1 MELSF
6 LVDALKSL
14 LINYTSNNSQIDESL
29 NDLFSSLESKNLN
42 NEIENY
48 AEFILLASSLFE
60 LKAKRM
66 LPQEEEIEWMDEVEV
81 LKDKDLAFARLL
93 QFKAFSEIGI
103 ALASKI
109 KYNENEIKS
118 FKYYQ
123 TKNLFPKPDVEY
135 EINKD
140 KFNEVAIEVFDR
152 FKTIEGFKHI
162 DKDLPDLQKAI
173 DDLLQVVDKR
183 LNTSFESILNEVNT
197 EKEAIAFFLALLEAV
212 RWGFVKASQND
223 DGIKIEKI
231 MNYKKVITAILLVSD
246 GSVNH
251 KYFLENFNIS
261 NEDLVN
267 IFDEINDELKEKD
280 YGFYIKYDGKSS
292 DLVTLSSISTELAEF
307 KPPSVLRGLST
318 PALETLSIVAYEQ
331 PVTKLKVSE
340 IRGVESESSLKTLE
354 SRGLIEKSGYLDVP
368 GNPHLY
374 ITTNLFLEK
383 MDISSI
389 DDLPVLGE
397 YFSNLEEE

>member
-66 LPQEEEIEWMDEVEV
+66 LPQEEEIEWMDEVEI

-135 EINKD
+135 EINKN

-183 LNTSFESILNEVNT
+183 LNISFESILNEVNT

-223 DGIKIEKI
+223 DGIKIEK
-231 MNYKKVITAILLVSD
+231 NY
-246 GSVNH
+246 
-251 KYFLENFNIS
+251 
-261 NEDLVN
+261 
-267 IFDEINDELKEKD
+267 EL
-280 YGFYIKYDGKSS
+280 
-292 DLVTLSSISTELAEF
+292 
-307 KPPSVLRGLST
+307 
-318 PALETLSIVAYEQ
+318 
-331 PVTKLKVSE
+331 
-340 IRGVESESSLKTLE
+340 
-354 SRGLIEKSGYLDVP
+354 
-368 GNPHLY
+368 
-374 ITTNLFLEK
+374 
-383 MDISSI
+383 
-389 DDLPVLGE
+389 
-397 YFSNLEEE
+397 

>member
-135 EINKD
+135 EINKN
-140 KFNEVAIEVFDR
+140 KFNEVAIEVYDR

-223 DGIKIEKI
+223 DGIKIEK
-231 MNYKKVITAILLVSD
+231 NY
-246 GSVNH
+246 
-251 KYFLENFNIS
+251 
-261 NEDLVN
+261 
-267 IFDEINDELKEKD
+267 EL
-280 YGFYIKYDGKSS
+280 
-292 DLVTLSSISTELAEF
+292 
-307 KPPSVLRGLST
+307 
-318 PALETLSIVAYEQ
+318 
-331 PVTKLKVSE
+331 
-340 IRGVESESSLKTLE
+340 
-354 SRGLIEKSGYLDVP
+354 
-368 GNPHLY
+368 
-374 ITTNLFLEK
+374 
-383 MDISSI
+383 
-389 DDLPVLGE
+389 
-397 YFSNLEEE
+397 

>member
-6 LVDALKSL
+6 LVDALKTL

-212 RWGFVKASQND
+212 RWGFVKANQND
-223 DGIKIEKI
+223 DGLKIEK
-231 MNYKKVITAILLVSD
+231 NY
-246 GSVNH
+246 
-251 KYFLENFNIS
+251 
-261 NEDLVN
+261 
-267 IFDEINDELKEKD
+267 EL
-280 YGFYIKYDGKSS
+280 
-292 DLVTLSSISTELAEF
+292 
-307 KPPSVLRGLST
+307 
-318 PALETLSIVAYEQ
+318 
-331 PVTKLKVSE
+331 
-340 IRGVESESSLKTLE
+340 
-354 SRGLIEKSGYLDVP
+354 
-368 GNPHLY
+368 
-374 ITTNLFLEK
+374 
-383 MDISSI
+383 
-389 DDLPVLGE
+389 
-397 YFSNLEEE
+397 

>member
-6 LVDALKSL
+6 LVDAIKSL

-81 LKDKDLAFARLL
+81 LKNKDLAFARLL

-109 KYNENEIKS
+109 KYNEIEIKS

-223 DGIKIEKI
+223 EGIKIEK
-231 MNYKKVITAILLVSD
+231 NY
-246 GSVNH
+246 
-251 KYFLENFNIS
+251 
-261 NEDLVN
+261 
-267 IFDEINDELKEKD
+267 EL
-280 YGFYIKYDGKSS
+280 
-292 DLVTLSSISTELAEF
+292 
-307 KPPSVLRGLST
+307 
-318 PALETLSIVAYEQ
+318 
-331 PVTKLKVSE
+331 
-340 IRGVESESSLKTLE
+340 
-354 SRGLIEKSGYLDVP
+354 
-368 GNPHLY
+368 
-374 ITTNLFLEK
+374 
-383 MDISSI
+383 
-389 DDLPVLGE
+389 
-397 YFSNLEEE
+397 

>member
-14 LINYTSNNSQIDESL
+14 LINYTSNDSQIDESL

-109 KYNENEIKS
+109 KYNENEINS

-135 EINKD
+135 EINKN

-162 DKDLPDLQKAI
+162 DKDLP
-173 DDLLQVVDKR
+173 
-183 LNTSFESILNEVNT
+183 S
-197 EKEAIAFFLALLEAV
+197 
-212 RWGFVKASQND
+212 
-223 DGIKIEKI
+223 
-231 MNYKKVITAILLVSD
+231 Y
-246 GSVNH
+246 
-251 KYFLENFNIS
+251 
-261 NEDLVN
+261 
-267 IFDEINDELKEKD
+267 
-280 YGFYIKYDGKSS
+280 
-292 DLVTLSSISTELAEF
+292 
-307 KPPSVLRGLST
+307 
-318 PALETLSIVAYEQ
+318 
-331 PVTKLKVSE
+331 
-340 IRGVESESSLKTLE
+340 
-354 SRGLIEKSGYLDVP
+354 LI
-368 GNPHLY
+368 
-374 ITTNLFLEK
+374 
-383 MDISSI
+383 
-389 DDLPVLGE
+389 
-397 YFSNLEEE
+397 

>member
-66 LPQEEEIEWMDEVEV
+66 LPQEEEIEWIDEVEV

-140 KFNEVAIEVFDR
+140 IFNEVAIEVFER

-223 DGIKIEKI
+223 EGIKIEK
-231 MNYKKVITAILLVSD
+231 NY
-246 GSVNH
+246 
-251 KYFLENFNIS
+251 
-261 NEDLVN
+261 
-267 IFDEINDELKEKD
+267 EL
-280 YGFYIKYDGKSS
+280 
-292 DLVTLSSISTELAEF
+292 
-307 KPPSVLRGLST
+307 
-318 PALETLSIVAYEQ
+318 
-331 PVTKLKVSE
+331 
-340 IRGVESESSLKTLE
+340 
-354 SRGLIEKSGYLDVP
+354 
-368 GNPHLY
+368 
-374 ITTNLFLEK
+374 
-383 MDISSI
+383 
-389 DDLPVLGE
+389 
-397 YFSNLEEE
+397 

>member
-6 LVDALKSL
+6 LIDALKSL

-223 DGIKIEKI
+223 DGIKIEK
-231 MNYKKVITAILLVSD
+231 NY
-246 GSVNH
+246 
-251 KYFLENFNIS
+251 
-261 NEDLVN
+261 
-267 IFDEINDELKEKD
+267 EL
-280 YGFYIKYDGKSS
+280 
-292 DLVTLSSISTELAEF
+292 
-307 KPPSVLRGLST
+307 
-318 PALETLSIVAYEQ
+318 
-331 PVTKLKVSE
+331 
-340 IRGVESESSLKTLE
+340 
-354 SRGLIEKSGYLDVP
+354 
-368 GNPHLY
+368 
-374 ITTNLFLEK
+374 
-383 MDISSI
+383 
-389 DDLPVLGE
+389 
-397 YFSNLEEE
+397 

>member
-66 LPQEEEIEWMDEVEV
+66 LPQEEEVDWMDEVEV

-140 KFNEVAIEVFDR
+140 KFNEVAIEVFER

-223 DGIKIEKI
+223 DGIKIEK
-231 MNYKKVITAILLVSD
+231 NY
-246 GSVNH
+246 
-251 KYFLENFNIS
+251 
-261 NEDLVN
+261 
-267 IFDEINDELKEKD
+267 EL
-280 YGFYIKYDGKSS
+280 
-292 DLVTLSSISTELAEF
+292 
-307 KPPSVLRGLST
+307 
-318 PALETLSIVAYEQ
+318 
-331 PVTKLKVSE
+331 
-340 IRGVESESSLKTLE
+340 
-354 SRGLIEKSGYLDVP
+354 
-368 GNPHLY
+368 
-374 ITTNLFLEK
+374 
-383 MDISSI
+383 
-389 DDLPVLGE
+389 
-397 YFSNLEEE
+397 

>member
-152 FKTIEGFKHI
+152 FKTIEGFNHI

-223 DGIKIEKI
+223 EGIKIEK
-231 MNYKKVITAILLVSD
+231 NY
-246 GSVNH
+246 
-251 KYFLENFNIS
+251 
-261 NEDLVN
+261 
-267 IFDEINDELKEKD
+267 EL
-280 YGFYIKYDGKSS
+280 
-292 DLVTLSSISTELAEF
+292 
-307 KPPSVLRGLST
+307 
-318 PALETLSIVAYEQ
+318 
-331 PVTKLKVSE
+331 
-340 IRGVESESSLKTLE
+340 
-354 SRGLIEKSGYLDVP
+354 
-368 GNPHLY
+368 
-374 ITTNLFLEK
+374 
-383 MDISSI
+383 
-389 DDLPVLGE
+389 
-397 YFSNLEEE
+397 

>member
-29 NDLFSSLESKNLN
+29 NNLFSSLESKNLN

-183 LNTSFESILNEVNT
+183 LNTSFESILNDLNT

-223 DGIKIEKI
+223 EGIKIEK
-231 MNYKKVITAILLVSD
+231 NY
-246 GSVNH
+246 
-251 KYFLENFNIS
+251 
-261 NEDLVN
+261 
-267 IFDEINDELKEKD
+267 EL
-280 YGFYIKYDGKSS
+280 
-292 DLVTLSSISTELAEF
+292 
-307 KPPSVLRGLST
+307 
-318 PALETLSIVAYEQ
+318 
-331 PVTKLKVSE
+331 
-340 IRGVESESSLKTLE
+340 
-354 SRGLIEKSGYLDVP
+354 
-368 GNPHLY
+368 
-374 ITTNLFLEK
+374 
-383 MDISSI
+383 
-389 DDLPVLGE
+389 
-397 YFSNLEEE
+397 

>member
-29 NDLFSSLESKNLN
+29 NDLFSSLELKNVN

-66 LPQEEEIEWMDEVEV
+66 LPQEEEIEWMDEVEI

-135 EINKD
+135 EINKN

-183 LNTSFESILNEVNT
+183 LNISFESILNEVNT

-223 DGIKIEKI
+223 DGIKIEK
-231 MNYKKVITAILLVSD
+231 NY
-246 GSVNH
+246 
-251 KYFLENFNIS
+251 
-261 NEDLVN
+261 
-267 IFDEINDELKEKD
+267 EL
-280 YGFYIKYDGKSS
+280 
-292 DLVTLSSISTELAEF
+292 
-307 KPPSVLRGLST
+307 
-318 PALETLSIVAYEQ
+318 
-331 PVTKLKVSE
+331 
-340 IRGVESESSLKTLE
+340 
-354 SRGLIEKSGYLDVP
+354 
-368 GNPHLY
+368 
-374 ITTNLFLEK
+374 
-383 MDISSI
+383 
-389 DDLPVLGE
+389 
-397 YFSNLEEE
+397 

>member
-6 LVDALKSL
+6 LLDALKSL

-140 KFNEVAIEVFDR
+140 KFNEVSIEVFDR
-152 FKTIEGFKHI
+152 YKTIEGFKHI

-183 LNTSFESILNEVNT
+183 LNTSFESILNDVNS

-212 RWGFVKASQND
+212 RWGFVKASQNNE
-223 DGIKIEKI
+223 GIKIEK
-231 MNYKKVITAILLVSD
+231 NY
-246 GSVNH
+246 
-251 KYFLENFNIS
+251 
-261 NEDLVN
+261 
-267 IFDEINDELKEKD
+267 EL
-280 YGFYIKYDGKSS
+280 
-292 DLVTLSSISTELAEF
+292 
-307 KPPSVLRGLST
+307 
-318 PALETLSIVAYEQ
+318 
-331 PVTKLKVSE
+331 
-340 IRGVESESSLKTLE
+340 
-354 SRGLIEKSGYLDVP
+354 
-368 GNPHLY
+368 
-374 ITTNLFLEK
+374 
-383 MDISSI
+383 
-389 DDLPVLGE
+389 
-397 YFSNLEEE
+397 

>member
-6 LVDALKSL
+6 LVDTLKSL

-29 NDLFSSLESKNLN
+29 NDLFSSLESKNQN

-109 KYNENEIKS
+109 KYNENEINS

-135 EINKD
+135 EINKN

-212 RWGFVKASQND
+212 RWGFVKASQNN
-223 DGIKIEKI
+223 DGIKIEK
-231 MNYKKVITAILLVSD
+231 NY
-246 GSVNH
+246 
-251 KYFLENFNIS
+251 
-261 NEDLVN
+261 
-267 IFDEINDELKEKD
+267 EL
-280 YGFYIKYDGKSS
+280 
-292 DLVTLSSISTELAEF
+292 
-307 KPPSVLRGLST
+307 
-318 PALETLSIVAYEQ
+318 
-331 PVTKLKVSE
+331 
-340 IRGVESESSLKTLE
+340 
-354 SRGLIEKSGYLDVP
+354 
-368 GNPHLY
+368 
-374 ITTNLFLEK
+374 
-383 MDISSI
+383 
-389 DDLPVLGE
+389 
-397 YFSNLEEE
+397 

>member
-66 LPQEEEIEWMDEVEV
+66 LPQEEEIEWIDEVEV

-183 LNTSFESILNEVNT
+183 LNTSFESILNDVNS

-212 RWGFVKASQND
+212 RWGFVKANQND
-223 DGIKIEKI
+223 EGIKIEK
-231 MNYKKVITAILLVSD
+231 NY
-246 GSVNH
+246 
-251 KYFLENFNIS
+251 
-261 NEDLVN
+261 
-267 IFDEINDELKEKD
+267 EL
-280 YGFYIKYDGKSS
+280 
-292 DLVTLSSISTELAEF
+292 
-307 KPPSVLRGLST
+307 
-318 PALETLSIVAYEQ
+318 
-331 PVTKLKVSE
+331 
-340 IRGVESESSLKTLE
+340 
-354 SRGLIEKSGYLDVP
+354 
-368 GNPHLY
+368 
-374 ITTNLFLEK
+374 
-383 MDISSI
+383 
-389 DDLPVLGE
+389 
-397 YFSNLEEE
+397 

>member
-140 KFNEVAIEVFDR
+140 KLYEVAIEVFDR

-223 DGIKIEKI
+223 DGIKIEK
-231 MNYKKVITAILLVSD
+231 NY
-246 GSVNH
+246 
-251 KYFLENFNIS
+251 
-261 NEDLVN
+261 
-267 IFDEINDELKEKD
+267 EL
-280 YGFYIKYDGKSS
+280 
-292 DLVTLSSISTELAEF
+292 
-307 KPPSVLRGLST
+307 
-318 PALETLSIVAYEQ
+318 
-331 PVTKLKVSE
+331 
-340 IRGVESESSLKTLE
+340 
-354 SRGLIEKSGYLDVP
+354 
-368 GNPHLY
+368 
-374 ITTNLFLEK
+374 
-383 MDISSI
+383 
-389 DDLPVLGE
+389 
-397 YFSNLEEE
+397 

>member
-6 LVDALKSL
+6 IVDSLKSL

-140 KFNEVAIEVFDR
+140 KFNEIAKEVFDR

-183 LNTSFESILNEVNT
+183 LNTSFESILIDVNS

-212 RWGFVKASQND
+212 KWGFVKASQND
-223 DGIKIEKI
+223 EGIKIEK
-231 MNYKKVITAILLVSD
+231 NY
-246 GSVNH
+246 
-251 KYFLENFNIS
+251 
-261 NEDLVN
+261 
-267 IFDEINDELKEKD
+267 EL
-280 YGFYIKYDGKSS
+280 
-292 DLVTLSSISTELAEF
+292 
-307 KPPSVLRGLST
+307 
-318 PALETLSIVAYEQ
+318 
-331 PVTKLKVSE
+331 
-340 IRGVESESSLKTLE
+340 
-354 SRGLIEKSGYLDVP
+354 
-368 GNPHLY
+368 
-374 ITTNLFLEK
+374 
-383 MDISSI
+383 
-389 DDLPVLGE
+389 
-397 YFSNLEEE
+397 

>member
-29 NDLFSSLESKNLN
+29 NDLFSSLESKNIN

-140 KFNEVAIEVFDR
+140 KFNEVATEVFDR
-152 FKTIEGFKHI
+152 YKTIEGFKHI

-223 DGIKIEKI
+223 DGIKIEK
-231 MNYKKVITAILLVSD
+231 NY
-246 GSVNH
+246 
-251 KYFLENFNIS
+251 
-261 NEDLVN
+261 
-267 IFDEINDELKEKD
+267 EL
-280 YGFYIKYDGKSS
+280 
-292 DLVTLSSISTELAEF
+292 
-307 KPPSVLRGLST
+307 
-318 PALETLSIVAYEQ
+318 
-331 PVTKLKVSE
+331 
-340 IRGVESESSLKTLE
+340 
-354 SRGLIEKSGYLDVP
+354 
-368 GNPHLY
+368 
-374 ITTNLFLEK
+374 
-383 MDISSI
+383 
-389 DDLPVLGE
+389 
-397 YFSNLEEE
+397 

>member
-123 TKNLFPKPDVEY
+123 TKNLFPKPDVEN

-140 KFNEVAIEVFDR
+140 KFIEVAIEVFDR

-183 LNTSFESILNEVNT
+183 LSTSFESILNEVNT
-197 EKEAIAFFLALLEAV
+197 EKEAIAFFLALLESV

-223 DGIKIEKI
+223 DGIKIEK
-231 MNYKKVITAILLVSD
+231 NY
-246 GSVNH
+246 
-251 KYFLENFNIS
+251 
-261 NEDLVN
+261 
-267 IFDEINDELKEKD
+267 EL
-280 YGFYIKYDGKSS
+280 
-292 DLVTLSSISTELAEF
+292 
-307 KPPSVLRGLST
+307 
-318 PALETLSIVAYEQ
+318 
-331 PVTKLKVSE
+331 
-340 IRGVESESSLKTLE
+340 
-354 SRGLIEKSGYLDVP
+354 
-368 GNPHLY
+368 
-374 ITTNLFLEK
+374 
-383 MDISSI
+383 
-389 DDLPVLGE
+389 
-397 YFSNLEEE
+397 

>member
-81 LKDKDLAFARLL
+81 LKDKDLAFGRLL

-140 KFNEVAIEVFDR
+140 KFNEVTIEVFDR

-173 DDLLQVVDKR
+173 DDLMQVVHKR

-223 DGIKIEKI
+223 EGIKIEK
-231 MNYKKVITAILLVSD
+231 NY
-246 GSVNH
+246 
-251 KYFLENFNIS
+251 
-261 NEDLVN
+261 
-267 IFDEINDELKEKD
+267 EL
-280 YGFYIKYDGKSS
+280 
-292 DLVTLSSISTELAEF
+292 
-307 KPPSVLRGLST
+307 
-318 PALETLSIVAYEQ
+318 
-331 PVTKLKVSE
+331 
-340 IRGVESESSLKTLE
+340 
-354 SRGLIEKSGYLDVP
+354 
-368 GNPHLY
+368 
-374 ITTNLFLEK
+374 
-383 MDISSI
+383 
-389 DDLPVLGE
+389 
-397 YFSNLEEE
+397 

>member
-212 RWGFVKASQND
+212 RWGFVRASQND
-223 DGIKIEKI
+223 DGIKIEK
-231 MNYKKVITAILLVSD
+231 NY
-246 GSVNH
+246 
-251 KYFLENFNIS
+251 
-261 NEDLVN
+261 
-267 IFDEINDELKEKD
+267 EL
-280 YGFYIKYDGKSS
+280 
-292 DLVTLSSISTELAEF
+292 
-307 KPPSVLRGLST
+307 
-318 PALETLSIVAYEQ
+318 
-331 PVTKLKVSE
+331 
-340 IRGVESESSLKTLE
+340 
-354 SRGLIEKSGYLDVP
+354 
-368 GNPHLY
+368 
-374 ITTNLFLEK
+374 
-383 MDISSI
+383 
-389 DDLPVLGE
+389 
-397 YFSNLEEE
+397 

>member
-140 KFNEVAIEVFDR
+140 KFNEVAIEVFER

-183 LNTSFESILNEVNT
+183 LNTSFESILNKVNT

-223 DGIKIEKI
+223 EGINIEK
-231 MNYKKVITAILLVSD
+231 NY
-246 GSVNH
+246 
-251 KYFLENFNIS
+251 
-261 NEDLVN
+261 
-267 IFDEINDELKEKD
+267 EL
-280 YGFYIKYDGKSS
+280 
-292 DLVTLSSISTELAEF
+292 
-307 KPPSVLRGLST
+307 
-318 PALETLSIVAYEQ
+318 
-331 PVTKLKVSE
+331 
-340 IRGVESESSLKTLE
+340 
-354 SRGLIEKSGYLDVP
+354 
-368 GNPHLY
+368 
-374 ITTNLFLEK
+374 
-383 MDISSI
+383 
-389 DDLPVLGE
+389 
-397 YFSNLEEE
+397 